1 MSNTLM
7 ASIAQHK
14 ADCQRFLGDD
24 FEKVNRWMDEL
35 FAVYGPYH
43 RKMRH
48 HTEGIEQARSLFGD
62 EGASAAAI
70 HILRDC
76 RHIPRREDYDS
87 GIVDALGLKK
97 SWSTLA
103 YIRYSEKEFENVVN
117 QMLRPSGLM
126 LWAFVDE
133 PGVRVFLSSLTKLDP
148 EQVEARVS
156 EWRDARRRLES
167 LPPFLTDLANIEF
180 LSDKA
185 PPVVRDF
192 VAAMAQS
199 PLLNSIKPLFNDV
212 SFAYVPV
219 DQLINPLVYI
229 DYEYLEELKPDI
241 TGSDPID
248 IWKFALPE
256 RITTRLKAI
265 TDPTQKSMTFISNQK
280 GLTVSPMRVQNTP
293 EGTEVSFLVT
303 ASGTAILV
311 GENSGR
317 LFLKNGIHRAYL
329 LAQMGLS
336 RIPCIVVREQGPL
349 ANLVS
354 SYPAFT
360 ASTLSQLRPPL
371 LVDFFKPELSLQ
383 VPLQRTHKLVRVSAE
398 ETIVPID

>member
-1 MSNTLM
+1 
-7 ASIAQHK
+7 
-14 ADCQRFLGDD
+14 
-24 FEKVNRWMDEL
+24 
-35 FAVYGPYH
+35 
-43 RKMRH
+43 
-48 HTEGIEQARSLFGD
+48 
-62 EGASAAAI
+62 
-70 HILRDC
+70 
-76 RHIPRREDYDS
+76 
-87 GIVDALGLKK
+87 
-97 SWSTLA
+97 
-103 YIRYSEKEFENVVN
+103 
-117 QMLRPSGLM
+117 
-126 LWAFVDE
+126 
-133 PGVRVFLSSLTKLDP
+133 
-148 EQVEARVS
+148 
-156 EWRDARRRLES
+156 
-167 LPPFLTDLANIEF
+167 
-180 LSDKA
+180 
-185 PPVVRDF
+185 
-192 VAAMAQS
+192 MAQS